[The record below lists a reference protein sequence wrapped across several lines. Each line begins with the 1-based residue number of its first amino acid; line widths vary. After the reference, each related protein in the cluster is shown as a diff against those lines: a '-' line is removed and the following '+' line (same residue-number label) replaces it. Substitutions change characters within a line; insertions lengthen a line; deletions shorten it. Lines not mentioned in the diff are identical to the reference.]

1 VIPRDHTLIH
11 LEDELPGA
19 QTWAER
25 HGDPLLW
32 VPEALEVRVALTQPE
47 TKELFFLRGHFDDY
61 REIAPAWTFT
71 DAVWTAPPRQQLFPR
86 PAPPLSGG
94 VSVFHPQPV
103 ICAPFNRLAYRQQN
117 GPHNDWGGPANWLTA
132 GRPNEV
138 KAHYLGDML
147 SVMHQHFVVT
157 RGRMA

>member
-1 VIPRDHTLIH
+1 MIPREHTLIH

-19 QTWAER
+19 RCWAER
-25 HGDPLLW
+25 HDVPFLW
-32 VPEALEVRVALTQPE
+32 VPESLEVRATFVQPE
-47 TKELFFLRGHFDDY
+47 TNEVFYLRGRFDNY

-71 DAVWTAPPRQQLFPR
+71 DAAWTAEPRQQLFPR
-86 PAPPLSGG
+86 PGQTPYGA
-94 VSVFHPQPV
+94 SVFHGNPV
-103 ICAPFNRLAYRQQN
+103 ICVPFNRLAYKEHR
-117 GPHNDWGGPANWLTA
+117 GPHDDWGGPANWLTA

-147 SVMHQHFVVT
+147 GVIYQHFLFS